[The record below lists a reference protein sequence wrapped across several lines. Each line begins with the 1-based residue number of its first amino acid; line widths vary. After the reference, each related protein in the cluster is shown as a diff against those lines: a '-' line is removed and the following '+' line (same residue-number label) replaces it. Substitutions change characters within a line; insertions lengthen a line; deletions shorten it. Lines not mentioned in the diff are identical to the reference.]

1 MCGESHP
8 LTIAPELEKRR
19 SRSIMSSHAHLH
31 CNSLDATPAPFV
43 LVLDRDT
50 QAIDELGRLLQAA
63 GWRPTFVTCMEQ
75 MLEHES
81 PIAGC
86 ALMDLDLARSRG
98 PELRTLIKDKPEL
111 PIIFMSEEMNIEGTV
126 EVMKAGAFDV
136 LPKPLSVTQLLSTVS
151 SAIETS
157 QAELDS
163 AQRARH
169 LLDRYDS
176 LSRRERQVLKLVVA
190 GRINKQVGAEL
201 GISEITVKAH
211 RGRVMRK
218 MQARSLPD
226 LVNIAASL
234 QPEVRTSLSLQPA
247 PSAMI
252 LKYPFVEAAS
262 ASSGRAL

>member
-1 MCGESHP
+1 
-8 LTIAPELEKRR
+8 
-19 SRSIMSSHAHLH
+19 MSSHTT
-31 CNSLDATPAPFV
+31 TPAPFV
-43 LVLDRDT
+43 LVLERNR
-50 QAIDELGRLLQAA
+50 QAVDELDGLLQAA
-63 GWRPTFVTCMEQ
+63 GWRPMFVTCLEQ
-75 MLEHES
+75 IIEHEG

-86 ALMDLDLARSRG
+86 AMMDLDLARTRG
-98 PELRTLIKDKPEL
+98 PELRKLINDKPEL

-136 LPKPLSVTQLLSTVS
+136 LPKPLSVTPLLSAVT

-157 QAELDS
+157 RAELDS
-163 AQRARH
+163 AQRARD

-252 LKYPFVEAAS
+252 LKYPFVEAAAAS
-262 ASSGRAL
+262 ARGARAPSPPAGLVN